1 MARQFHAVLPAVL
14 VLCAAFPGAQAPNVV
29 THETTV
35 TATVDQIDRGSRL
48 LNLRGDNNQFLTV
61 SVDPSLKEFESLQR
75 GDTVTVRYVESVIVQ
90 VRPNAPLSEP
100 RDTTE
105 DAKKAGRSHIVGQ
118 HKAVVTIE
126 EIDPQGLFV
135 TYRTAGGMRGVRAVI
150 DKRLLNGLHV
160 GDRIEVTL
168 TRERAVSLERR
179 K

>member
-1 MARQFHAVLPAVL
+1 ML
-14 VLCAAFPGAQAPNVV
+14 VLCAALPGAQAPNVV

-105 DAKKAGRSHIVGQ
+105 EAKKAGRSHIVGQ

-135 TYRTAGGMRGVRAVI
+135 TYRTAGGMRGVRAVS
-150 DKRLLNGLHV
+150 DKGLLNGLHV